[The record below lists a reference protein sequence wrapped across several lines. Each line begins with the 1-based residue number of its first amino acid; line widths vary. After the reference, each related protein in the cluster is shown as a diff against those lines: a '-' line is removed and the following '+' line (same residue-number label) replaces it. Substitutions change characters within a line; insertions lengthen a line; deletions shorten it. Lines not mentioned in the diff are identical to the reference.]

1 MYKSKTADELEL
13 KITQQDEVIRDLA
26 TQLDSAK
33 QLSDNLHKDLKLAN
47 KPSMTDK
54 QWDEIQ
60 DCIYETV
67 ESELDNLSSD
77 DINVELSIDYD
88 NTINVDSY
96 NIESYLVESLANR
109 IQSNILDNHLQ
120 IISSIEDED

>member
-26 TQLDSAK
+26 TQLGAAK

-47 KPSMTDK
+47 KPSMTSE

-67 ESELDNLSSD
+67 ESQLSDIEDN
-77 DINVELSIDYD
+77 DIDISLGIDYD
-88 NTINVDSY
+88 NTIN
-96 NIESYLVESLANR
+96 IESYSVQGYFIESLSRR
-109 IQSNILDNHLQ
+109 IQGEILDNHLR
-120 IISSIEDED
+120 IISSIENED

>member
-26 TQLDSAK
+26 TQLGAAK

-67 ESELDNLSSD
+67 ESELDSLSSD

-96 NIESYLVESLANR
+96 SVESYLVESLANR

-120 IISSIEDED
+120 IISSIENED

>member
-26 TQLDSAK
+26 TQLDAAK

-67 ESELDNLSSD
+67 ESELDSLSSD

-96 NIESYLVESLANR
+96 SVESYLVESLANR

-120 IISSIEDED
+120 IISSIENED

>member
-1 MYKSKTADELEL
+1 MYKSKTADELEY

-26 TQLDSAK
+26 TQLSTAK
-33 QLSDNLHKDLKLAN
+33 QLSDNLNKDLKLAS
-47 KPSMTDK
+47 KPSMTGE

-67 ESELDNLSSD
+67 ESELDSLNSD

-88 NTINVDSY
+88 NVINVDSY
-96 NIESYLVESLANR
+96 SVESCLVESLANR

-120 IISSIEDED
+120 IISSIENED

>member
-26 TQLDSAK
+26 TQLSEAK
-33 QLSDNLHKDLKLAN
+33 QLSDNFHKDLKLAN
-47 KPSMTDK
+47 KPSMTAY

-67 ESELDNLSSD
+67 ESELDNLSND

-120 IISSIEDED
+120 IISSIENED

>member
-26 TQLDSAK
+26 TQLGEAK
-33 QLSDNLHKDLKLAN
+33 QLSDNFHKDLKLAN
-47 KPSMTDK
+47 KPSMTAY

-67 ESELDNLSSD
+67 ESELDNLSND

-120 IISSIEDED
+120 IISSIENED

>member
-47 KPSMTDK
+47 KPSMTAE

-67 ESELDNLSSD
+67 ESELDSLSSD

-96 NIESYLVESLANR
+96 NIEGHLVDDLANR

-120 IISSIEDED
+120 ITSSIEDED

>member
-26 TQLDSAK
+26 TQLDAAK

-67 ESELDNLSSD
+67 ESELDSLSSD

>member
-47 KPSMTDK
+47 KPSMTAE

-67 ESELDNLSSD
+67 ESELDSLSSD

-96 NIESYLVESLANR
+96 NIEGHLVDDLANR

>member
-26 TQLDSAK
+26 TQLGAAK

-67 ESELDNLSSD
+67 ESELDSLSSD
-77 DINVELSIDYD
+77 DINVELNIDYD

-96 NIESYLVESLANR
+96 NVESYLVESLANK

-120 IISSIEDED
+120 IISSIENED

>member
-26 TQLDSAK
+26 TQLGAAK

-67 ESELDNLSSD
+67 ESELDSLSSD

-96 NIESYLVESLANR
+96 NIESYLVESLANK

-120 IISSIEDED
+120 IINSIENED

>member
-26 TQLDSAK
+26 TQLDTAK

-47 KPSMTDK
+47 KPSMTCK

-67 ESELDNLSSD
+67 ESELNGLSND

-96 NIESYLVESLANR
+96 NIESYLVDDLANR

-120 IISSIEDED
+120 IISSIENED

>member
-26 TQLDSAK
+26 TQLDTAK

-67 ESELDNLSSD
+67 ESELNGLSND

-96 NIESYLVESLANR
+96 NIESYLVDDLANR

-120 IISSIEDED
+120 IISSIENED

>member
-13 KITQQDEVIRDLA
+13 KITQQDEVIRDLS
-26 TQLDSAK
+26 TQLGAAK

-67 ESELDNLSSD
+67 ESELDSLSND
-77 DINVELSIDYD
+77 DISIELSMDYD
-88 NTINVDSY
+88 NTINVDSC
-96 NIESYLVESLANR
+96 NVESYLVEGLANR
-109 IQSNILDNHLQ
+109 IQSNILDNHLR
-120 IISSIEDED
+120 IISSIENED

>member
-26 TQLDSAK
+26 TQLGTAK

-47 KPSMTDK
+47 KPSMTSE

-67 ESELDNLSSD
+67 ESQLSDIEDN
-77 DINVELSIDYD
+77 DIDISLGIDYD
-88 NTINVDSY
+88 NTIN
-96 NIESYLVESLANR
+96 IESYSVQGYFIESLSRR
-109 IQSNILDNHLQ
+109 IQGEILDNHLR
-120 IISSIEDED
+120 IISSIENED